1 MLTSRRNTTIHAQS
15 FVVRKDKDLMTPTVT
30 QAFSI
35 IYCTN
40 NIILYYIIII
50 IDEYSVYPPVQLL
63 CIRYTCRRYLYCIDI
78 SYTIATFTILYIASP
93 LTAMSHRTTLRR
105 GRDVVLP
112 RRPRPSGPGRDQWGS
127 ARVV

>member
-40 NIILYYIIII
+40 NIILSLSMNIQYIHLYNYYAYAIH
-50 IDEYSVYPPVQLL
+50 VGGT
-63 CIRYTCRRYLYCIDI
+63 CIT
-78 SYTIATFTILYIASP
+78 
-93 LTAMSHRTTLRR
+93 
-105 GRDVVLP
+105 
-112 RRPRPSGPGRDQWGS
+112 
-127 ARVV
+127 